1 MQFSP
6 ARVPGKDGNFI
17 VKKDHPVAVLR
28 VVDASDMSEQQI
40 STIKRDVV
48 NYSTTEVAGK
58 YLIVTIEELD
68 PAMGNIPEGKLV
80 HDISELLLS
89 AADYVHDTVVTAS
102 N

>member
-17 VKKDHPVAVLR
+17 LKKDHPMAVLR
-28 VVDASDMSEQQI
+28 VVDTTGMTDHEINQVKQHA
-40 STIKRDVV
+40 V

-68 PAMGNIPEGKLV
+68 PDMVNVRDVKLV
-80 HDISELLLS
+80 HEISELLLS
-89 AADYVHDTVVTAS
+89 AADYVHDTVVQA
-102 N
+102 NN